1 MRRLRGVA
9 AVGALALALRAAAA
23 PFHGCTFFEPQL
35 LGQSMACAQFTNI
48 YGACTIYHC
57 SPFGCLIY
65 PGWQFD
71 GWMPDYFLEV
81 TNRAGE
87 SAFTSGAD
95 MVLHRLQMGKAAANW
110 IAHGDP
116 FRLSTKGDLPRDGH
130 DYSMYYGRGLP
141 IPWGAVGWYL
151 YAADVKSE
159 GGLPKCFA
167 AITEDVAETWSDSW
181 TPGAESGDRKLAAA
195 WSTLTA
201 PVCVYGAPLMGA
213 IATIPTPSLSL
224 GSMLP
229 CAFPIPAGWQEYL
242 ALTGGSAYD
251 VSKQCMGSLGPL
263 LPRSGFTEGETY
275 TAAERVAWRTAS
287 LAEDYFRTGIG
298 VQGADKWQIIHPLS
312 TGMCF
317 KPGSLTR
324 PSLMNGG
331 EVFVRTPPA
340 QYDQQLLPE
349 HETDY
354 VFAVWRK
361 RSKCLE
367 PPQGLALQAELAA
380 FVGIHK
386 AECAAFSAVSR

>member
-1 MRRLRGVA
+1 MRMLRAIVAVA
-9 AVGALALALRAAAA
+9 ALGSAASARAV

-35 LGQSMACAQFTNI
+35 LAQSMACAQFTNV
-48 YGACTIYHC
+48 YAGCTITHC

-95 MVLHRLQMGKAAANW
+95 MFLHKLQMEKAAANW
-110 IAHGDP
+110 LAHGDVLQ
-116 FRLSTKGDLPRDGH
+116 LSTQSDLPRDGH
-130 DYSMYYGRGLP
+130 NYSMYFGRALP

-151 YAADVKSE
+151 YFADVKSE
-159 GGLPKCFA
+159 GNIPKCFS

-181 TPGAESGDRKLAAA
+181 MPGNESGDRKLATA
-195 WSTLTA
+195 WSPITA
-201 PVCVYGAPLMGA
+201 PVCVYGSTVMGA
-213 IATIPTPSLSL
+213 IAQIPTPSISI

-229 CAFPIPAGWQEYL
+229 CAFPIPGGWQEYL
-242 ALTGGSAYD
+242 ALTGASAYD
-251 VSKQCMGSLGPL
+251 FSKQCMGALGPL

-298 VQGADKWQIIHPLS
+298 VRGDDKWQIVHPLS

-324 PSLMNGG
+324 PSLANLG
-331 EVFVRTPPA
+331 EVFQRLPPA
-340 QYDQQLLPE
+340 QYDQKLLPE

-367 PPQGLALQAELAA
+367 PPQGGALAGELAA

-386 AECAAFSAVSR
+386 AECALYSAVSR